1 MSKATKIITRP
12 DLKSFVGAIQNAVI
26 DGWTIDPFSSP
37 VCANGSYTVT
47 LQQEIKTALPA
58 AKEKPAVKSTDSS
71 ILTPSQYRS
80 GVLWPSTTNKF
91 DPGL

>member
-26 DGWTIDPFSSP
+26 DGWMIDPFSSP

-47 LQQEIKTALPA
+47 LQQEIKTAHTD
-58 AKEKPAVKSTDSS
+58 AKEKPTTKATNSSTPA
-71 ILTPSQYRS
+71 PSQYRS
-80 GVLWPSTTNKF
+80 GVLWPSTANKF
-91 DPGL
+91 EPGL

>member
-26 DGWTIDPFSSP
+26 DGWTVDPFSSP

-47 LQQEIKTALPA
+47 LQQEIKTAQVVV
-58 AKEKPAVKSTDSS
+58 KEKPSKSSC
-71 ILTPSQYRS
+71 YRHEIWS
-80 GVLWPSTTNKF
+80 STTDKF

>member
-26 DGWTIDPFSSP
+26 DGWTVDPFSTP

-47 LQQEIKTALPA
+47 LQQEIKTTLPA
-58 AKEKPAVKSTDSS
+58 AKEKPAVKSTNSS
-71 ILTPSQYRS
+71 TSTPSQYRS
-80 GVLWPSTTNKF
+80 GVLWPSTANKF

>member
-26 DGWTIDPFSSP
+26 DGWTVDPFSSP

-47 LQQEIKTALPA
+47 LQQEIKTAQVVV
-58 AKEKPAVKSTDSS
+58 KEKPPKSSC
-71 ILTPSQYRS
+71 YRH
-80 GVLWPSTTNKF
+80 GVLWSSTADKF

>member
-26 DGWTIDPFSSP
+26 DGWTVDPFSSP

-58 AKEKPAVKSTDSS
+58 AKEKSPKSSC
-71 ILTPSQYRS
+71 YRH
-80 GVLWPSTTNKF
+80 GVLWPSTANKF